1 MNYKISILILLSHVL
16 LVLNAWAQVIEP
28 PIIESISIINETGD
42 VRINWIKSPEPLAEG
57 YIIYQ
62 YIGDFQ
68 GINTIQID
76 VVDEETTEYT
86 VTGTETGSQAIA
98 YVIAAYRVDEGD
110 TIRSALTEPHKTIYA
125 SVNWDPCVAENTIEW
140 TPYEGWEDELH
151 AYQVVWYLR
160 GQTDTTS
167 GSLLDPLIY
176 SDKHLSPPF
185 NLEVCYLV
193 RAFHEGGYESLSNRV
208 CILTSVKVPPA
219 WINATGSFVNEE
231 NHVEL
236 VFHPDPNTQT
246 EKYLLYR
253 SQEPNG
259 PFAQASVLS
268 QFPPSAIHYTD
279 EEVFADR
286 VNYYKLV
293 ALNECD
299 LEGTASNLASN
310 ILLNSHEERG
320 IVSLNWNQYET
331 WTGGIDRFEVY
342 RLVDSQLPQLA
353 ATLPGLQT
361 SFSEDLNDFT
371 QAELSGIFCYF
382 VRAFEGNANPY
393 GFSGESRSNQ
403 TCVTLEPEIFIPDA
417 FTPDGDGRNDFFKV
431 FFSFIPA
438 SYHMIVYDRWRNPV
452 FESRDPQR
460 HWDGTFSNGRKA
472 PEGIYTYLLLV
483 ETQGGKKVRKTG
495 QLALI
500 YP

>member
-1 MNYKISILILLSHVL
+1 MNYKIIILILLSIAFPDQ
-16 LVLNAWAQVIEP
+16 NTWTQVIEP
-28 PIIESISIINETGD
+28 PIVESVSIMNETGD
-42 VRINWIKSPEPLAEG
+42 VQINWIKSPDPLTEG

-76 VVDEETTEYT
+76 VVDEETTGYI
-86 VTGTETGSQAIA
+86 VTGTETGNQAIA

-110 TIRSALTEPHKTIYA
+110 TIRSALTDPHRTMYA
-125 SVNWDPCVAENTIEW
+125 SVNWDPCLVENTIEW
-140 TPYEGWEDELH
+140 TPYEGWEDELQ
-151 AYQVVWYLR
+151 AYQVLWYLR

-167 GSLLDPLIY
+167 GSFLNPLIS

-185 NLEVCYLV
+185 NQEVCYLV
-193 RAFHEGGYESLSNRV
+193 RASREGGHESLSNRV

-219 WINATGSFVNEE
+219 WINATGSFVNGE
-231 NHVEL
+231 NHAEL

-246 EKYLLYR
+246 EDYLLYR
-253 SQEPNG
+253 SEVADG
-259 PFAQASVLS
+259 PFEQASVLS
-268 QFPPSAIHYTD
+268 QFPPDVIHYTD
-279 EEVFADR
+279 EDVFADR
-286 VNYYKLV
+286 IHYYKLV

-299 LEGTASNLASN
+299 LEGTESNLTSN
-310 ILLNSHEERG
+310 LLLESGEERG
-320 IVSLNWNQYET
+320 IVSLNWNPYKT
-331 WTGGIDRFEVY
+331 WIGGIGRFEVY
-342 RLVDSQLPQLA
+342 RVVDNQLPQLV
-353 ATLPGLQT
+353 ATLPESQT

-371 QAELSGIFCYF
+371 QAELSGIFCFF
-382 VRAFEGNANPY
+382 VRAFEGSANPY
-393 GFSGESRSNQ
+393 GFSGESRSNL

-417 FTPDGDGRNDFFKV
+417 FTPDGDGRNDYFKV
-431 FFSFIPA
+431 FFTFIPA
-438 SYHMIVYDRWRNPV
+438 GYHMIVYDRWRNPV

-460 HWDGTFSNGRKA
+460 HWDGTLSNGRKA

-483 ETQGGKKVRKTG
+483 ETQGGRKVRKTG